1 MKHENLN
8 QLLGEL
14 DACSLVVEWVESKS
28 IEEVV
33 DKCHRG
39 DWLLW
44 LANRVKV
51 NDRKL
56 TLAKGYCANTV
67 IHLMISSK
75 SRKAVKTA
83 IRYGRYKASKEDLI
97 AAHNDAAA
105 AARSAAAAYDAVYDD
120 AYDDAADAARYSAAA
135 AARSAAAVYD
145 DAYDDAAA
153 AAYDDAYDDAAAA
166 AYDAAA
172 VDAEKHN
179 QMSTADICRK
189 YIGKEIIRAVNI
201 KLNK

>member
-67 IHLMISSK
+67 IHLMTSSK

-97 AAHNDAAA
+97 AAHN
-105 AARSAAAAYDAVYDD
+105 AAAAYDAAAAAYDAAAAAYD
-120 AYDDAADAARYSAAA
+120 AYDAAYAAYAAARYSAAAAADVDAARYSAAA
-135 AARSAAAVYD
+135 AA
-145 DAYDDAAA
+145 AY
-153 AAYDDAYDDAAAA
+153 
-166 AYDAAA
+166 
-172 VDAEKHN
+172 AEKHN